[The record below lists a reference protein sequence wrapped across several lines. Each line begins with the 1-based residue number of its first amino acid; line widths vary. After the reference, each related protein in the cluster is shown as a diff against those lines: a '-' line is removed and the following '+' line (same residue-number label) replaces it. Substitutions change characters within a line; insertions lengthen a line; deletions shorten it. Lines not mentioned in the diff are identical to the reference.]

1 SRYTS
6 LLGVGYAHVT
16 EAGSNYVK
24 DANAAFLAP
33 DQLRGIRI
41 FLGGDQSKTWPI
53 LSNDTKKVTVDVT
66 TNALTASVGQIFRG
80 LFRFDALTVHNQKV
94 DTTDFIVA
102 GNAIDPASV
111 FQGNLAPPAV
121 NTALIGAATS
131 GSGVIGQPG
140 AVSDPDLPI
149 TIR

>member
-1 SRYTS
+1 VAILAGTLSVNRTKITATGADYFQGQPAVSSAGTVYYRIGNQPYGDLVIDNGGVISSRYTS

-53 LSNDTKKVTVDVT
+53 LSNDTKKVTVDV
-66 TNALTASVGQIFRG
+66 
-80 LFRFDALTVHNQKV
+80 
-94 DTTDFIVA
+94 
-102 GNAIDPASV
+102 
-111 FQGNLAPPAV
+111 
-121 NTALIGAATS
+121 
-131 GSGVIGQPG
+131 
-140 AVSDPDLPI
+140 
-149 TIR
+149 